1 MIRQVILRRPLL
13 IIPRLN
19 YSISVGATR
28 IKSSS
33 SIVFNTPPRSS
44 RTRHNVCVE
53 GKGTIKPLVFQYIIL
68 YFGQFFDRRGYPLF
82 RIYERESTR
91 RFDKFASNP
100 FGLTI
105 NINRLGTSKKTLANP
120 CLNLLDSGLFFQS
133 SSPHYFITSITS
145 SRRS

>member
-19 YSISVGATR
+19 YSISVNPLA
-28 IKSSS
+28 SSHRRRLY
-33 SIVFNTPPRSS
+33 SITPPRSS
-44 RTRHNVCVE
+44 RTRRNVCVE

-145 SRRS
+145 SWRS

>member
-1 MIRQVILRRPLL
+1 MIRQVILRR
-13 IIPRLN
+13 
-19 YSISVGATR
+19 
-28 IKSSS
+28 SSS
-33 SIVFNTPPRSS
+33 PALNNSPIELLDLGRNHSHQVIVVDCIQYTPRSS

-105 NINRLGTSKKTLANP
+105 NINRLGTSKKTLDNP
-120 CLNLLDSGLFFQS
+120 CLNLLDSGLFFHS
-133 SSPHYFITSITS
+133 SSPHYFITS